1 MNKNK
6 LILSVGILNF
16 LLPFGF
22 IYNIIF
28 LSIALIFIAK
38 EELQKIKI
46 DGLIKLFLCAILFL
60 LAVKGFISLN
70 LVISIFVLY
79 LLLKRQMYVGIGI
92 LLIFLETS
100 LSQNLI
106 SYFYNR
112 ALEEA
117 NGEPVD
123 ENEFRYPGPKPQFK
137 EAALVMLA
145 DSIEA
150 AARSFDEPTAA
161 RLQKLVKDIIQAK
174 FLDGQLEECNLTLRD
189 LSIIENAFEHVLL
202 GMYHQRID
210 YPGQKQ
216 KEVDMAKK
224 EVKKG
229 KAELRLQEN
238 VSTKKSS

>member
-106 SYFYNR
+106 SYFLNSS
-112 ALEEA
+112 
-117 NGEPVD
+117 
-123 ENEFRYPGPKPQFK
+123 EFLP
-137 EAALVMLA
+137 
-145 DSIEA
+145 I
-150 AARSFDEPTAA
+150 
-161 RLQKLVKDIIQAK
+161 
-174 FLDGQLEECNLTLRD
+174 
-189 LSIIENAFEHVLL
+189 
-202 GMYHQRID
+202 
-210 YPGQKQ
+210 
-216 KEVDMAKK
+216 
-224 EVKKG
+224 
-229 KAELRLQEN
+229 
-238 VSTKKSS
+238 